1 MRRFLVFTFA
11 LSACAS
17 PMSAPVAAVRTAA
30 PRAEPSFALSRF
42 ELSET
47 SPATSFSACAI
58 GPSELE
64 CQTKLVASLRARSAA
79 SEPVAANEVLS
90 ITGEDGAVL
99 FAQALRTGV
108 SQARLRSS
116 LPVTAR
122 K

>member
-1 MRRFLVFTFA
+1 MRRFLVCAFA

-30 PRAEPSFALSRF
+30 ARAEPPFALSRF

-47 SPATSFSACAI
+47 SPATSLSACPI

-64 CQTKLVASLRARSAA
+64 CQTKRVESLRARSAA
-79 SEPVAANEVLS
+79 SEPVAANEVVS

-108 SQARLRSS
+108 SQSRLRSS

>member
-30 PRAEPSFALSRF
+30 PRAESSLVLSRF
-42 ELSET
+42 ELSEV
-47 SPATSFSACAI
+47 SPPAWLPACPI

-64 CQTKLVASLRARSAA
+64 CQTKLVQGLRARSAA
-79 SEPVAANEVLS
+79 SEPVAATEVLS

>member
-30 PRAEPSFALSRF
+30 PRAEPSLVLSRF
-42 ELSET
+42 ELSEV
-47 SPATSFSACAI
+47 SPPAWLPACPI

-64 CQTKLVASLRARSAA
+64 CQTKLVQGLRARSAA
-79 SEPVAANEVLS
+79 TEVLS